1 MPDGKP
7 APASDRLFIQ
17 PSGFSPNA
25 ENIKNLKKIRPDYYE
40 HMASQLD
47 EYDVGRLIAT
57 GRATAATASRCTPI
71 STRNPRGDRAARGR
85 PLLAGLHRRRRRL
98 ERPDPGRDLQP
109 AHLFRPVADPGR
121 DLPARTAR

>member
-17 PSGFSPNA
+17 PGGFSPNA

-47 EYDVGRLIAT
+47 EYDVGRLIKNRPGLRPPRPA
-57 GRATAATASRCTPI
+57 GAPQLRPG
-71 STRNPRGDRAARGR
+71 NPRGDRGR
-85 PLLAGLHRRRRRL
+85 SRSTASRRSTS
-98 ERPDPGRDLQP
+98 
-109 AHLFRPVADPGR
+109 AST
-121 DLPARTAR
+121 PARTP